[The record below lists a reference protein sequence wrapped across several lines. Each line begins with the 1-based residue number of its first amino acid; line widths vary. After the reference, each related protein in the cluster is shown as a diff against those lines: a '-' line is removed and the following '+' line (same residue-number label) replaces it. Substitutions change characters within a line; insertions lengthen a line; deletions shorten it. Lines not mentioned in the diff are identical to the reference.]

1 MQDIL
6 KVHRRVSGRGLPFG
20 TRQHCLLRERGE
32 GVRIPL
38 STKGSSIKQQTP
50 RALYPDPQCEE
61 DRLVLGS
68 MVVAEA
74 KLTENLIEGCSRT
87 GSHMSQTRTQSSSQ
101 KKEL

>member
-20 TRQHCLLRERGE
+20 TRQHCLHREGG

-38 STKGSSIKQQTP
+38 STKGSSIKQQKP
-50 RALYPDPQCEE
+50 RALHTDPQCEE

-68 MVVAEA
+68 MVVVET
-74 KLTENLIEGCSRT
+74 KLTENLIEECSQT
-87 GSHMSQTRTQSSSQ
+87 GSQLSQTRTQSSSQ
-101 KKEL
+101 EKEL